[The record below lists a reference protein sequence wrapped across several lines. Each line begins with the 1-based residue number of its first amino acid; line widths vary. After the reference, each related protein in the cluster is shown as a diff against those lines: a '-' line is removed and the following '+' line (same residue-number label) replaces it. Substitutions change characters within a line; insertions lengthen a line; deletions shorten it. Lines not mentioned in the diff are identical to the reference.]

1 MSNFW
6 NQEEEFRDMP
16 DEVEEGQVAPEP
28 LLPPSPQRPAQQR
41 PAPKTQP
48 EPEVETYEDLSI
60 SPMAISD
67 QDIDDLE
74 EDYSAVLNDAR
85 LRLEQGR
92 LYEMVMNND
101 LFQDLDA
108 DPKAI
113 RFVQKE
119 IRKFAK
125 ERMEIMLG
133 MRQEQQRISGPVEV
147 ELPFN
152 QLEITIL
159 KKLASAATKGAT
171 EKVDKQATAVAA
183 PAVAPKKDALT
194 PIGTKKKPAA
204 APVKEAPK
212 QTLPSKP
219 AKPIARPKVE
229 PVVETQEDPDADYVP
244 INKPLS
250 ELTDQEFEE
259 RAKQTQARLA
269 KQRKAQAKNVVPQL
283 TYEQEEMLHMTRA
296 ANAAPAVSAI
306 MTILNSQKK

>member
-6 NQEEEFRDMP
+6 SQDEEFRDIP
-16 DEVEEGQVAPEP
+16 DEVEEGQAAPEP
-28 LLPPSPQRPAQQR
+28 LLPPTQQR
-41 PAPKTQP
+41 PARTQP
-48 EPEVETYEDLSI
+48 KQEQVVEDYEDVSV
-60 SPMAISD
+60 SPVSISD
-67 QDIDDLE
+67 QDLDVE

-92 LYEMVMNND
+92 LYEMIMNHD
-101 LFQDLDA
+101 LFDGLNA

-133 MRQEQQRISGPVEV
+133 MRQEQPKAGPVEV

-171 EKVDKQATAVAA
+171 EKAEANQARVVAA
-183 PAVAPKKDALT
+183 PAPKKETLT
-194 PIGTKKKPAA
+194 PIGSKPKKTLA
-204 APVKEAPK
+204 APAPSSDTPTK
-212 QTLPSKP
+212 AQVEKALPSKP
-219 AKPIARPKVE
+219 SKPVQRPKVE
-229 PVVETQEDPDADYVP
+229 AKTEVVDADSDYVP
-244 INKPLS
+244 LEKHPS
-250 ELTDQEFEE
+250 EMTEQEFEE
-259 RAKQTQARLA
+259 RAKQTTARLA
-269 KQRKAQAKNVVPQL
+269 KQKRAIAQNAVPQL
-283 TYEQEEMLHMTRA
+283 SYEQEEMLHTTRA
-296 ANAAPAVSAI
+296 VNAAPAVSAI